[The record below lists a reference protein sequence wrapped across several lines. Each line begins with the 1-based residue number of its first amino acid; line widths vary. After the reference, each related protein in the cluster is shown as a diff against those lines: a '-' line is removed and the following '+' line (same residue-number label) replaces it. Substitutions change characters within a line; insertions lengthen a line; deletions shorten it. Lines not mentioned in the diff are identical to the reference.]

1 MDTPGAWNG
10 RGPGAYHA
18 APMKR
23 LPMPA
28 VTSSPSARRR
38 GLAGLL
44 ALAAAAVAG
53 CAAVDAPTTP
63 PAGGPPP
70 APADSPPA
78 AATPLAIERRWLQQ
92 WFEGTPVRIGQD
104 ADGSLAVEVPRE
116 FCFDPGRSA
125 VKPALAAVLDKVA
138 ESLRRVSQAKLV
150 LVAAPPDAD
159 AAPPLALQ
167 RAAAM
172 RRHLMTRGV
181 LASRIAAATASDTT
195 AVRLRM
201 DLPAG

>member
-1 MDTPGAWNG
+1 MKPS
-10 RGPGAYHA
+10 P
-18 APMKR
+18 APR
-23 LPMPA
+23 
-28 VTSSPSARRR
+28 TRRR
-38 GLAGLL
+38 ELAGLL
-44 ALAAAAVAG
+44 ALTAFGVAG
-53 CAAVDAPTTP
+53 CAAVGTPSTP
-63 PAGGPPP
+63 PAASPRPEP
-70 APADSPPA
+70 TDTPPA

-92 WFEGTPVRIGQD
+92 WFEGTPVRIAQD

-116 FCFDPGRSA
+116 FCFDAGRST

-150 LVAAPPDAD
+150 LIAAPPDAD
-159 AAPPLALQ
+159 AAAPLALQ

-181 LASRIAAATASDTT
+181 LPSRIAAATASDTT

>member
-1 MDTPGAWNG
+1 MKPLPA
-10 RGPGAYHA
+10 PFAAA
-18 APMKR
+18 APF
-23 LPMPA
+23 A
-28 VTSSPSARRR
+28 ASARRR
-38 GLAGLL
+38 ELAGLL
-44 ALAAAAVAG
+44 ALAAFGVAG
-53 CAAVDAPTTP
+53 CAGVGGRATP
-63 PAGGPPP
+63 PAGSPPP
-70 APADSPPA
+70 APPDSPPA

-92 WFEGTPVRIGQD
+92 WFEGTPVRIAQD
-104 ADGSLAVEVPRE
+104 ADGTLAVEVPRE
-116 FCFDPGRSA
+116 FCFDAGRST

-159 AAPPLALQ
+159 AAVPLALQ
-167 RAAAM
+167 RATAM

-181 LASRIAAATASDTT
+181 LSSRIATATASDTA